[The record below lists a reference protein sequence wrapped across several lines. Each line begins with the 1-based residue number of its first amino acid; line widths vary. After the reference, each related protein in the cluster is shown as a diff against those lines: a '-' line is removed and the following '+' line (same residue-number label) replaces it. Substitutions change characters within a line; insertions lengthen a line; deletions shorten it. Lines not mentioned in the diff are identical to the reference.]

1 MRPSRATRAPP
12 PGGAPRSGLLQR
24 ARLLKLTGTGSGN
37 REQFKKLTVPRNGWS
52 GRNSLEND
60 WSLLL
65 LRLNAVPMSAKAA
78 RLTVSLMIGIRYSK
92 FPRICV
98 SPPTE
103 VNERGKPA
111 TLLPLLPVKTPIWAA
126 DAGIPATSVIAPEG
140 VVAIFT
146 FRDVINVS

>member
-37 REQFKKLTVPRNGWS
+37 LEQFKKPTVLRNGWS

-78 RLTVSLMIGIRYSK
+78 ILTVSLMIGMRYSK
-92 FPRICV
+92 FPRSCV

-103 VNERGKPA
+103 VNERGRLA
-111 TLLPLLPVKTPIWAA
+111 MLLPLLPVNTPTLAA
-126 DAGIPATSVIAPEG
+126 DAGIPVTTCG
-140 VVAIFT
+140 VPDGFEAI
-146 FRDVINVS
+146 

>member
-1 MRPSRATRAPP
+1 MRPSRAARAPP
-12 PGGAPRSGLLQR
+12 PGGPPKSGLLQR
-24 ARLLKLTGTGSGN
+24 ARLLKLTATGTGN
-37 REQFKKLTVPRNGWS
+37 LVQLIKPTVLRNGWS

-78 RLTVSLMIGIRYSK
+78 ILTVSLMIGMRYSK

-103 VNERGKPA
+103 VNDRGKPA
-111 TLLPLLPVKTPIWAA
+111 ILFPVEPVKVPI
-126 DAGIPATSVIAPEG
+126 
-140 VVAIFT
+140 
-146 FRDVINVS
+146 